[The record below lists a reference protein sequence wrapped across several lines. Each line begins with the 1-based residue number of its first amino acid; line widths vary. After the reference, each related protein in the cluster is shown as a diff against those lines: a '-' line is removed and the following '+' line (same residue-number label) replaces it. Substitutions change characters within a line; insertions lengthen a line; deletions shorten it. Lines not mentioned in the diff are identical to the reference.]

1 MTSGGVGASLAAVAG
16 PAVAHGPPPL
26 LPTPRRRFQ
35 PQATTVYCDSRLT
48 TVHCGRSTQLVQFA
62 WTGTAVASHRPP
74 HSARTSGGAAR
85 QDSCARRWAQ
95 RSRQR
100 RRWRRR
106 RWRRQRR
113 RRRQHAAAATAAG
126 ICTWAHTHSTG
137 INILITWYID
147 GLSPPSL
154 DHSLLWSKI
163 TMFDYLQRSYS

>member
-1 MTSGGVGASLAAVAG
+1 MAARGVALAAAAPV
-16 PAVAHGPPPL
+16 HDPPPL
-26 LPTPRRRFQ
+26 LPTPRQRFQ

-48 TVHCGRSTQLVQFA
+48 TIHCGRSTQLVQFA

-74 HSARTSGGAAR
+74 HSARSSGGGGGGDGG
-85 QDSCARRWAQ
+85 DSGGGGGSTQ
-95 RSRQR
+95 QQQQQQVSVP
-100 RRWRRR
+100 
-106 RWRRQRR
+106 
-113 RRRQHAAAATAAG
+113 G
-126 ICTWAHTHSTG
+126 HTHSTG